1 MIESLFLFPERGWG
15 WTLFAIVKSSAEH
28 WTFNLWNCSKIFV
41 SVVYKWRKSIWC
53 SPEIVDVVVCK
64 VNEAVV
70 VLGWT
75 VWIVVDSCLVL
86 ILVAELIKDFK
97 FFCLSSY
104 FHFVIY
110 LIETFL
116 QFLLFLLNVV
126 RDLISEFFDF
136 YLCTLTLAS
145 SSAKAVWSIYWFNT
159 ISTFWYLRKFLY
171 EWIFQ
176 ETWII

>member
-1 MIESLFLFPERGWG
+1 MF
-15 WTLFAIVKSSAEH
+15 
-28 WTFNLWNCSKIFV
+28 SK
-41 SVVYKWRKSIWC
+41 
-53 SPEIVDVVVCK
+53 
-64 VNEAVV
+64 NE
-70 VLGWT
+70 
-75 VWIVVDSCLVL
+75 
-86 ILVAELIKDFK
+86 DFK

-159 ISTFWYLRKFLY
+159 ITTKITEAYKFQIVKIKKIFPRSIDWKPGLSAGQSDFKKNYKAINRKVWLKK
-171 EWIFQ
+171 FQ
-176 ETWII
+176 KNSCKMPMLIDKLGLVRIWHLWIILLIIIVSF